1 MAVKEIHIEKVYF
14 SISEV
19 ADMIKVNQSLLR
31 YWETEFSNIQPKK
44 TKKGD
49 RLYSKKDI
57 ENIRIIFHLLKEKG
71 FTIEGAK
78 KYLREHKDTP
88 NSYQL
93 SHSLQ
98 KIKSTLQ
105 ELHRKL

>member
-1 MAVKEIHIEKVYF
+1 MALKEIHIEKVYF

-19 ADMIKVNQSLLR
+19 AELIKVNQSLLR
-31 YWETEFSNIQPKK
+31 YWETEFTNIQPKK

-49 RLYSKKDI
+49 RLYTKKDI
-57 ENIRIIFHLLKEKG
+57 ENIKIIFHLLKEKG

-78 KYLREHKDTP
+78 KYLRETKDTP

-93 SHSLQ
+93 SSALNR
-98 KIKSTLQ
+98 IKSKLIDLQ
-105 ELHRKL
+105 EKL